1 MFHILLDYGSE
12 YIENL
17 LVKED
22 MARNTLMVIDSF
34 VDEKV
39 KLREEFDILKE
50 VKELHSLKIIRRKD
64 MTPITKIIDEI
75 FNRDLKIDE
84 FI

>member
-1 MFHILLDYGSE
+1 MFHILLDYGNE

-39 KLREEFDILKE
+39 KLREEFDISEEGKKCIASKVLE
-50 VKELHSLKIIRRKD
+50 GETRPQQLL
-64 MTPITKIIDEI
+64 
-75 FNRDLKIDE
+75 
-84 FI
+84 

>member
-1 MFHILLDYGSE
+1 MFHILLDYGNE

-22 MARNTLMVIDSF
+22 MAQNTLMAIDSS

-39 KLREEFDILKE
+39 KLRDEFDISEEGK
-50 VKELHSLKIIRRKD
+50 KIIVSKVLEGETRPQQLR
-64 MTPITKIIDEI
+64 
-75 FNRDLKIDE
+75 
-84 FI
+84 

>member
-22 MARNTLMVIDSF
+22 MARNTLMVIDFS

-39 KLREEFDILKE
+39 KLREEFDISEEGKKCIASKVLE
-50 VKELHSLKIIRRKD
+50 GETRPQQLL
-64 MTPITKIIDEI
+64 
-75 FNRDLKIDE
+75 
-84 FI
+84 